1 MKKMKLH
8 HLCCVGTFIAHE
20 VSKMLE
26 ATRLHITPILL
37 ISDNR
42 VVIAVVFSV
51 HTSSAL
57 LLHFVKTG
65 ALEDK
70 RKQFLQATPGIQKC
84 FRGLQSRSY
93 FCELKNG
100 VTTL

>member
-1 MKKMKLH
+1 MPLVSLIFVYWNLLSIGVLVFWL
-8 HLCCVGTFIAHE
+8 LC
-20 VSKMLE
+20 
-26 ATRLHITPILL
+26 
-37 ISDNR
+37 ISGDVFWFSFGGV